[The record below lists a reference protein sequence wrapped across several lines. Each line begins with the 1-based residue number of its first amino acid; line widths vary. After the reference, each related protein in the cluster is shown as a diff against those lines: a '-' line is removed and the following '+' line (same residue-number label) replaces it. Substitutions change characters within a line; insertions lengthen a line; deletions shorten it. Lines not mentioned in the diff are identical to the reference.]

1 MTQDILGF
9 ETQVSHEGPARE
21 IGSWRSPGCPVLG
34 TRWTLGA
41 ALDAGE
47 RRGGQTLF
55 APQSPRVAESRILK
69 QLPCG
74 GASVPCAFCFLRSG
88 YFGH

>member
-9 ETQVSHEGPARE
+9 ETQVSHERPSGRPAVGE
-21 IGSWRSPGCPVLG
+21 VQ
-34 TRWTLGA
+34 A
-41 ALDAGE
+41 ALFSVRGG
-47 RRGGQTLF
+47 RRGETRGQTLF

-74 GASVPCAFCFLRSG
+74 GVSVPCAFCFLQSG